1 MLFQE
6 TQLDD
11 DGMTNDSHSCGTTNT
26 TTTAASS
33 SSLYDYNKVKVYYE
47 NKKKNINTKHKNH
60 FLLLCESCFWCA
72 SSIYTNSNSNNNKDN
87 SSIMNRICPVCN
99 NIKVESIAIQNNE
112 KEYKFD
118 YIKDLQLSILEFSE
132 VAV

>member
-1 MLFQE
+1 MLIQE

-26 TTTAASS
+26 TTGASS

-72 SSIYTNSNSNNNKDN
+72 SSIYTNSNSNKDN

>member
-26 TTTAASS
+26 TAAT
-33 SSLYDYNKVKVYYE
+33 SSLYDSNKVKVYYE
-47 NKKKNINTKHKNH
+47 SKKKNISTKHKNH

-72 SSIYTNSNSNNNKDN
+72 SSIYTNSNSNN
-87 SSIMNRICPVCN
+87 SIMNRICPVCN
-99 NIKVESIAIQNNE
+99 NIKVESIAIQNDE

-118 YIKDLQLSILEFSE
+118 HIKDLQLS
-132 VAV
+132 

>member
-11 DGMTNDSHSCGTTNT
+11 DGMTNDSHSCGTNNT
-26 TTTAASS
+26 TTAVAS

-47 NKKKNINTKHKNH
+47 NKKKNISTKHKNH

-72 SSIYTNSNSNNNKDN
+72 SSIYTNSNNNN
-87 SSIMNRICPVCN
+87 SIMNRICPVCN

-132 VAV
+132 VVV

>member
-6 TQLDD
+6 TQLDE
-11 DGMTNDSHSCGTTNT
+11 DGMTNDTHSCGTINT
-26 TTTAASS
+26 TKTTAAA
-33 SSLYDYNKVKVYYE
+33 YDSNKIKLYYE
-47 NKKKNINTKHKNH
+47 SKKKNISTKHKNH

-72 SSIYTNSNSNNNKDN
+72 SSIYTNS
-87 SSIMNRICPVCN
+87 SSMNRICPVCN

-118 YIKDLQLSILEFSE
+118 YIKDLQLS
-132 VAV
+132 

>member
-26 TTTAASS
+26 TIAASS
-33 SSLYDYNKVKVYYE
+33 SSSYDYNNVKVYYE
-47 NKKKNINTKHKNH
+47 NKKKNISTKHKNH

-72 SSIYTNSNSNNNKDN
+72 SSIYTDSNNNN
-87 SSIMNRICPVCN
+87 IMNRMCPVCN
-99 NIKVESIAIQNNE
+99 NIKVESISIQNNE
-112 KEYKFD
+112 KKYKFD
-118 YIKDLQLSILEFSE
+118 YIKDLQLS
-132 VAV
+132 

>member
-26 TTTAASS
+26 TTAAS

-47 NKKKNINTKHKNH
+47 NKKKNISTKHKNH

-72 SSIYTNSNSNNNKDN
+72 SSIYTNSNNNN
-87 SSIMNRICPVCN
+87 SIMNRICPVCN

-118 YIKDLQLSILEFSE
+118 YIKDLQLS
-132 VAV
+132 

>member
-11 DGMTNDSHSCGTTNT
+11 DGMTNDSHSCGTNNNT

-33 SSLYDYNKVKVYYE
+33 SLYDSNKVKVYYE
-47 NKKKNINTKHKNH
+47 NKKKNISTKHKNH

-72 SSIYTNSNSNNNKDN
+72 SSIYTNSNNNN

-132 VAV
+132 VVV

>member
-11 DGMTNDSHSCGTTNT
+11 EMTNDSHSCGTNNT
-26 TTTAASS
+26 TTAVAS

-47 NKKKNINTKHKNH
+47 NKKKNISTKHKNH

-72 SSIYTNSNSNNNKDN
+72 SSIYTNSNNNN

-118 YIKDLQLSILEFSE
+118 YIKDLQLS
-132 VAV
+132 